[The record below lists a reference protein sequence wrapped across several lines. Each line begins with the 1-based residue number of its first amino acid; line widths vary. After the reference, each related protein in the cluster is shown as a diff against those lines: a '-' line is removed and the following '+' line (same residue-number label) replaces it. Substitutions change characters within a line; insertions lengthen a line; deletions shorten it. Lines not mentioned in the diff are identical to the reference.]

1 MKILLLILLPFTA
14 FSQWIEEY
22 NFPGVLT
29 HISFDSSGM
38 LTSHQSGTIRLNGD
52 TLLQVPTYNFNE
64 CGTLAAVYYLGEL
77 TYNSSSQTGQHI
89 IKGQDTILSVPYTGT
104 IHRGGCLITD
114 NDTLYVSFGYG
125 VSVGD
130 AQDSSTLRGKIVR
143 VFPPLFEPEIVCI
156 GLRNPWKVWKQ
167 ADSIWIADVG
177 SDFYEEVNISYGG
190 ENFGWPYFE
199 GDTTLYDTTGNFTFP
214 KFSYPHAPDNSSI
227 TGGVF
232 FRKHYYFCDLFETT
246 GYRISDT
253 VETFPYP
260 IDIVAFGTDGLNL
273 YCGSYDGRV
282 YRLDQALSI
291 DTIEVKPYV
300 GPDYSKFTEEEL
312 IDIFGYLYVNI
323 RGETYISLPLY
334 TGWYYSIKDN
344 KIVFIK

>member
-214 KFSYPHAPDNSSI
+214 KFSYPHMRN
-227 TGGVF
+227 
-232 FRKHYYFCDLFETT
+232 
-246 GYRISDT
+246 
-253 VETFPYP
+253 
-260 IDIVAFGTDGLNL
+260 N
-273 YCGSYDGRV
+273 
-282 YRLDQALSI
+282 
-291 DTIEVKPYV
+291 
-300 GPDYSKFTEEEL
+300 
-312 IDIFGYLYVNI
+312 
-323 RGETYISLPLY
+323 
-334 TGWYYSIKDN
+334 
-344 KIVFIK
+344 